1 MKATVYSILLAG
13 LTALAGAA
21 HAQEASNIPTPF
33 TASAQER
40 DTSGWSGDYWRG
52 DPGLPVAFTGQVH
65 PGVAAIEANNFA
77 QAETLFARSL
87 RFNKNDLDLRFH
99 MGVVKMELGK
109 WDEARQYLRT
119 PARELRKD
127 PKPKSLLGVT
137 YARLGDVASANAQR
151 DALLNMAAACAGSCE
166 RAAEI
171 ESGIQMIDEAL
182 ARARGAG

>member
-1 MKATVYSILLAG
+1 MKATVCSIMLAG

-21 HAQEASNIPTPF
+21 HAQEAGSLPTPF

-40 DTSGWSGDYWRG
+40 DTAGWTGDYWRG
-52 DPGLPVAFTGQVH
+52 DPGLPAAFTGQVH

-77 QAETLFARSL
+77 QAETLFAKSL

-99 MGVVKMELGK
+99 MGMVKMELGK
-109 WDEARQYLRT
+109 WDEARHYLRT

-151 DALLNMAAACAGSCE
+151 DALLKMAAACNGTCE
-166 RAAEI
+166 TSAEI
-171 ESGIQMIDEAL
+171 ANGIQMIDSAL
-182 ARARGAG
+182 AEAGLL